1 MERKVLKLYVKR
13 AKNLGE
19 YIPPYDVKVVFNM
32 ILKRIPR
39 FFLQGRLP
47 ARLTRVLAKIDELK
61 KKQPYI
67 TRRELVRTVIGSGS
81 STYYRPILEALS
93 ESGTIRFVRYK
104 KTVYAVLD
112 TKYPCCLNC
121 ELYEQCTRKE
131 KSPDYKCSEFKP
143 LQE

>member
-1 MERKVLKLYVKR
+1 MKKKVLNVYIKR
-13 AKNLGE
+13 TKNLGK
-19 YIPPYDVKVVFNM
+19 YIPPYDVTVVFNI

-81 STYYRPILEALS
+81 STHYRPILEALS
-93 ESGTIRFVRYK
+93 ESGVVRFVRYK
-104 KTVYAVLD
+104 KSVYAVLD
-112 TKYPCCLNC
+112 PTYKSCLNC
-121 ELYEQCTRKE
+121 AHYMECKDE
-131 KSPDYKCSEFKP
+131 KKAPDYYCDEFK
-143 LQE
+143 LVEE